1 MKESF
6 TWIAT
11 LLAVMWGIELVNL
24 LSKHRLSRTAAIHP
38 RTLHGLF
45 GIPVSP
51 FLHFSVSHL
60 LTNTLPFALLGV
72 LIRLQ
77 GKMLFI
83 EVSLLIIAVS
93 GFMVW
98 LLGRAAAHAG
108 ASALI
113 FGYFGFL
120 LAAGLYAKDL
130 QAMLI
135 ALGVLIY
142 YGGMMSGVLP
152 LRAYVSWEGHLF
164 GFLSGILAAKMD
176 VWL

>member
-11 LLAVMWGIELVNL
+11 LLAVMWGIELLNL
-24 LSKHRLSRTAAIHP
+24 LSKHRLSRTLAIHP

-60 LTNTLPFALLGV
+60 LTNTLPFALLGG
-72 LIRLQ
+72 LTRLQ

-83 EVSLLIIAVS
+83 EVSLIIVVVS
-93 GFMVW
+93 GFAIW
-98 LLGRAAAHAG
+98 LLARAAAHAG
-108 ASALI
+108 VSGLV

-120 LAAGLYAKDL
+120 LTSGLYAKDL

-135 ALGVLIY
+135 ALGVLVY
-142 YGGMMSGVLP
+142 YGGMVSGILP

>member
-11 LLAVMWGIELVNL
+11 LLAVMWGIELLNL

-45 GIPVSP
+45 GIPISP

-60 LTNTLPFALLGV
+60 LTNTLPFVLLGG

-77 GKMLFI
+77 GRTLFI
-83 EVSLLIIAVS
+83 KLSLVIIVVS
-93 GFMVW
+93 GCAIW
-98 LLGRAAAHAG
+98 LLAREAAHAG
-108 ASALI
+108 VSALV

-120 LAAGLYAKDL
+120 LATGLYAKDL
-130 QAMLI
+130 QAMFI
-135 ALGVLIY
+135 ALGVLVY
-142 YGGMMSGVLP
+142 YGGMMSGILP
-152 LRAYVSWEGHLF
+152 LRSYISWEGHLF
-164 GFLSGILAAKMD
+164 GLLSGILAARMD